1 MCRTWCYNVPR
12 LHGVDEEVDRAVEDE
27 EELGAAQDPVW
38 DGHRVVVL
46 AVGGLVNVL
55 VYASEIKYHCSKLI
69 DISMLPFVT
78 FSERR
83 R

>member
-27 EELGAAQDPVW
+27 EELGAAQDPVG

-46 AVGGLVNVL
+46 AMGGLINVL
-55 VYASEIKYHCSKLI
+55 YESEIKYHCS
-69 DISMLPFVT
+69 
-78 FSERR
+78 
-83 R
+83 